1 MQVNIEGVE
10 IITTKEFF
18 DNRGSFNKLF
28 STLENRDIHF
38 DLKEMYF
45 NTSNKYVLR
54 GMHLQNK
61 PYDLNKII
69 YCFSGAILDVLL
81 DLRIDSPTYMCSFSI
96 ELNENSN
103 KIIYIPK
110 GVAHGFLSLE
120 DNSKLLYLTD
130 NIYSEQQDSGVRW
143 DSFGFDWPVKKPVIS
158 KRDKNLN
165 NLKEW
170 KKT

>member
-1 MQVNIEGVE
+1 MQANIQGVE

-28 STLENRDIHF
+28 STLENSNINF
-38 DLKEMYF
+38 KLKEMYF
-45 NTSNKYVLR
+45 NTSNKDVLR
-54 GMHLQNK
+54 GMHLQTK

-69 YCFSGAILDVLL
+69 YCFRGKILDVLL
-81 DLRIDSPTYMCSFSI
+81 DLRTESPTYMCSFSI

-130 NIYSEQQDSGVRW
+130 NIYSEKQDTGVRW
-143 DSFGFDWPVKKPVIS
+143 DSFGFDWPVKKPNIS
-158 KRDKNLN
+158 KRDNNLN
-165 NLKEW
+165 KLKEW

>member
-1 MQVNIEGVE
+1 MEVNIKGVK

-18 DNRGSFNKLF
+18 DDRGSFNKLF
-28 STLENRDIHF
+28 SILENIDIDF
-38 DLKEMYF
+38 NLKEIYF
-45 NTSNKYVLR
+45 NTSKKDVLR

-69 YCFSGAILDVLL
+69 YCFSGKILDVLL
-81 DLRIDSPTYMCSFSI
+81 DLRTESPTYMCSFSI

-130 NIYSEQQDSGVRW
+130 NIYSEKQDTGVRW
-143 DSFGFDWPVKKPVIS
+143 DSFGFDWPVKKPIVS
-158 KRDKNLN
+158 KRDIDLN
-165 NLKEW
+165 KSQ
-170 KKT
+170 K

>member
-1 MQVNIEGVE
+1 MQANIQGVE
-10 IITTKEFF
+10 IISTKEFF

-28 STLENRDIHF
+28 STLENSDIDF
-38 DLKEMYF
+38 NLKEMYF
-45 NTSNKYVLR
+45 NTSNKDVLR

-69 YCFSGAILDVLL
+69 YCFKGKILDVLL
-81 DLRIDSPTYMCSFSI
+81 DLRTESPTYLCSFSI
-96 ELNENSN
+96 ELNQNSN

-130 NIYSEQQDSGVRW
+130 NIYSEKQDTGVKW
-143 DSFGFDWPVKKPVIS
+143 DSFGFDWPVKKPIIS
-158 KRDKNLN
+158 NRDNNLN
-165 NLKEW
+165 KLEEW
-170 KKT
+170 KKI